1 MIQKAMKRVATL
13 LLPITTIIF
22 AMLSCTNDDGYAEGA
37 DNLHLNFTEH
47 AYCDDPV
54 IDNLDANVFDS
65 LFNAEYPMRDSILG
79 LLMEDP
85 TMENALR
92 LESQIKEM
100 DRPFKNEFLGMFYF
114 FASTVTTADEGDK
127 VKNKRLWYNK
137 LIEVYSNDTPTA
149 QAFFMFSW
157 KICINN
163 LIDAGDE
170 DFASREILRMLSYFQ
185 RNNIQTCIIGANYL
199 LADIL
204 LKQHHYNECY
214 MHLEAA
220 DSAAKQYLD
229 DHFKSN
235 WITDSS
241 YNDLKMQYFDSRQKS
256 VLCKLEV
263 QDTAW
268 YHQHIDEMK
277 QFATICPDNQVKL
290 MLIDELAMYSV
301 VMYDEDNFFEMM
313 EWHDAAT
320 QKEDTTLTLGMKVVN
335 ADDRRHECMA
345 YFEAK
350 HSNYQKA
357 LDHLAQIKHPEN
369 SRHYHRIKAEC
380 NMQLGRYEEA
390 AWAFRGFYRDWRK
403 ALHNSRFALLKTLT
417 QQIEMEDKEMELMR
431 SRMQSQ
437 KIRGRFTL
445 SLSVALLVIVCI
457 ITYFLRKQHKL
468 NTHLSKAL
476 KEAKKADQAKTQFL
490 RSITHEMN
498 TPLNAIQGF
507 VQMLQPNS
515 EDEQFMVGEIRN
527 NSDKLKSLIDSTIAL
542 SDYESES
549 NTLEAHPTSVL
560 MACTTAIESCSAM
573 CKENVTLGMAYDK
586 KDIEVSLNGQAL
598 VQMLHC
604 LIENALKFTQEGSVT
619 VDYHMAG
626 NQLVIEVTDSGIGIP
641 MSERERVFER
651 FVKLDNCIPGFGLG
665 LPLARTIAQR
675 MGGEM
680 SFDADYQQGIKVKV
694 QIPVTLQNMTD

>member
-1 MIQKAMKRVATL
+1 MKRVATL
-13 LLPITTIIF
+13 LLPVAAIIF
-22 AMLSCTNDDGYAEGA
+22 AMLSCTNDDGYAEDA

-54 IDNLDANVFDS
+54 IDHLDASVFDS
-65 LFNAEYPMRDSILG
+65 LFNAQYPMRDSILG
-79 LLMEDP
+79 LLMENP
-85 TMENALR
+85 TVENALR
-92 LESQIKEM
+92 LETRIKEM

-114 FASTVTTADEGDK
+114 FASTITKTDEADK

-137 LIEVYSNDTPTA
+137 LIEIYSGDTPTA

-185 RNNIQTCIIGANYL
+185 RNNVQSCIIGANYL

-214 MHLEAA
+214 MHLEVA

-229 DHFKSN
+229 DHFKHN

-241 YNDLKMQYFDSRQKS
+241 YNDLKKQYFDSKRKS

-263 QDTAW
+263 QDTVW
-268 YHQHIDEMK
+268 FKQHIDEMK
-277 QFATICPDNQVKL
+277 QFSEICPDKQVKQ

-301 VMYDEDNFFEMM
+301 VMHDDESFFEMM
-313 EWHDAAT
+313 ERHDAAT
-320 QKEDTTLTLGMKVVN
+320 HDEDTTLELSMKIVT

-350 HSNYQKA
+350 HSNYTKA

-445 SLSVALLVIVCI
+445 SLSVTLLIIVCI
-457 ITYFLRKQHKL
+457 ITYFLRKQHRL
-468 NTHLSKAL
+468 NNHLSKAL
-476 KEAKKADQAKTQFL
+476 KEVKKADQAKTEFL

-507 VQMLQPNS
+507 VQMLQPNGA
-515 EDEQFMVGEIRN
+515 DEQFIMGEIRS
-527 NSDKLKSLIDSTIAL
+527 NSDKLKSLIASTIAL

-549 NTLEAHPTSVL
+549 QPFEAQPTSVL
-560 MACTTAIESCSAM
+560 MACTTAIESCEAM
-573 CKENVTLGMAYDK
+573 CKENVTLGMAHEKD
-586 KDIEVSLNGQAL
+586 DIEVSLNGQAL

-604 LIENALKFTQEGSVT
+604 LIENALKFTHQGSVT
-619 VDYHMAG
+619 LDYYMAEA
-626 NQLVIEVTDSGIGIP
+626 NMLTIEVADTGIGIP
-641 MSERERVFER
+641 MEERERVFER
-651 FVKLDNCIPGFGLG
+651 FVKLDSCIPGFGLG
-665 LPLARTIAQR
+665 LPLARTIAHR
-675 MGGEM
+675 MGGEI
-680 SFDADYQQGIKVKV
+680 SFDAEYQQGIKVKV
-694 QIPVTLQNMTD
+694 QIPTTSQSLAD